1 MKYLVSVV
9 ACCLLSACSF
19 GDADVEFTPEKGEER
34 SYQLYSTT
42 NITVDNGQRTETVN
56 TSSHQ
61 LLRYKVLET
70 GKNSR
75 FQVHVDYMNMRDG
88 QGSGVSSGQRADRNP
103 EMHAIFSQGFEFT
116 LNLDDGSVKEF
127 SALNKPVWQA
137 LLAERGAELKQELK
151 KLFSSS
157 AFLSTIPAKAGAVVA
172 LPTYQGHTN
181 AKLTVLQVTDTHVL
195 AKVES
200 DGEQAKIYGQLMLER
215 ERGWLA
221 QLALVAEAPFE
232 RYGYKGTVRSNVI
245 MLPQQR
251 QLGDLTQRLGFDY
264 DFPAFEYQKQPD
276 FVLDDINKTLGID
289 AVFAY
294 DAGYFNQ
301 QDDLLNLTY
310 HHDFSGFKPEGGFS
324 LTDITAHSADGTV
337 LPLQLSKVGSYSY
350 PEQDGFHQSVQQNL
364 LIGWNAPNDLLA
376 QVAEFRATAH
386 YHGAKLVKLNLTP
399 DPNKTVSLQYE
410 DLQLELSPIT
420 DKPFS
425 YLLKSRGGADK
436 MWLYRR
442 YDGAEGAMVHYLP
455 PPATGPDW
463 LTSAE
468 QNMLALTSSAQYET
482 ITQFTFAAAPST
494 LTLYVNTAADS
505 GELTKNI
512 RFIPTQDYAQNVAY
526 PPAQQQLLYSDDMYA
541 SYDNQPQPSTPA
553 DPALLEP
560 QIVAK
565 YGVSMLLT
573 SEQAA
578 VCTLSVVDAPKVNGH
593 TLQWTNTS
601 ASSNTG
607 FGAGLDKFVQY
618 QLSSADGIRRN
629 FYDIKVSSTLAC
641 TGTPKWQALA
651 YQPEQSWLI
660 DITQLPNLD
669 ATQTVADVMR
679 RYRFLNAQNLPLAPA
694 IQDYGS
700 DFYQRPLQQV
710 LREQRWFVL
719 AGRAAKIEQ
728 LTISGEPVNKQWVNI
743 FPALP

>member
-34 SYQLYSTT
+34 SYQLYSTSK
-42 NITVDNGQRTETVN
+42 ITVDNGRRTETVN

-88 QGSGVSSGQRADRNP
+88 QGSGVSSGQLADRNP

-116 LNLDDGSVKEF
+116 LNLDDGSIKEF
-127 SALNKPVWQA
+127 SALNKSVWQA
-137 LLAERGAELKQELK
+137 QLAERGAELEHELK

-157 AFLSTIPAKAGAVVA
+157 AFLSSIPAKTGAVVA
-172 LPTYQGHTN
+172 LPAYQGHAN
-181 AKLTVLQVTDTHVL
+181 AKLTVLQVTDSHVL

-200 DGEQAKIYGQLMLER
+200 DSEQAKIYGQLMLER

-264 DFPAFEYQKQPD
+264 DFPAFEYPKQPD
-276 FVLDDINKTLGID
+276 IVLDDVNKALTQD
-289 AVFAY
+289 VVFAY
-294 DAGYFNQ
+294 DAGYFYQ

-310 HHDFSGFKPEGGFS
+310 QHDFSGYKPEGGFN

-350 PEQDGFHQSVQQNL
+350 PEQDGFYQSVQQNL
-364 LIGWNAPNDLLA
+364 LIGWNAPNELLT
-376 QVAEFRATAH
+376 QVSEFRAKAH

-399 DPNKTVSLQYE
+399 DPSKTVTLQYE
-410 DLQLELSPIT
+410 DLQLELSPLP

-425 YLLKSRGGADK
+425 YLLKSRGSDK
-436 MWLYRR
+436 SWLYRH
-442 YDGAEGAMVHYLP
+442 YDGAEGAMVQYLSP
-455 PPATGPDW
+455 PPTGPDW

-468 QNMLALTSSAQYET
+468 QNMLALVSFDQYET
-482 ITQFTFAAAPST
+482 TTQFTFTAVPPT

-512 RFIPTQDYAQNVAY
+512 RFIPTLDYAQNVAY
-526 PPAQQQLLYSDDMYA
+526 PPVQQQLLYRDDMYA
-541 SYDNQPQPSTPA
+541 AYDNQPQAITPV
-553 DPALLEP
+553 DIALLEP

-565 YGVSMLLT
+565 YGVSLLLT

-593 TLQWTNTS
+593 TLQWTNI
-601 ASSNTG
+601 SSNTNTG
-607 FGAGLDKFVQY
+607 FGGGLDKSVLY

-629 FYDIKVSSTLAC
+629 FYNINVSSTLAC
-641 TGTPKWQALA
+641 KGTPQWQALV

-660 DITQLPNLD
+660 DITQLPNVD
-669 ATQTVADVMR
+669 TRQTVADFMR
-679 RYRFLNAQNLPLAPA
+679 RYRFLNAQNVPLAPA
-694 IQDYGS
+694 IQDES
-700 DFYQRPLQQV
+700 DDFYQRPLQQV
-710 LREQRWFVL
+710 LREERWFVL
-719 AGRAAKIEQ
+719 AGRAAAIEY
-728 LTISGEPVNKQWVNI
+728 LTISGEPVNKQWVNT
-743 FPALP
+743 FPPLP

>member
-56 TSSHQ
+56 ATSHQ

-103 EMHAIFSQGFEFT
+103 EMHAIFSQGFEFS

-137 LLAERGAELKQELK
+137 LLAERGAELEQELK

-172 LPTYQGHTN
+172 LPAYQDHAN

-200 DGEQAKIYGQLMLER
+200 GGEQAKIYGQLMLER

-245 MLPQQR
+245 MLPQER
-251 QLGDLTQRLGFDY
+251 QLGDLTQYLGFY
-264 DFPAFEYQKQPD
+264 DFPVFEYQKQPD
-276 FVLDDINKTLGID
+276 VVLDNVNKTLTQD

-294 DAGYFNQ
+294 DAGYFYQ
-301 QDDLLNLTY
+301 QDDLLKLTY
-310 HHDFSGFKPEGGFS
+310 QYDFSGFKPEGGFS

-350 PEQDGFHQSVQQNL
+350 PEQDGFHQSEQQNL

-386 YHGAKLVKLNLTP
+386 YRGAKLVKLNLTP
-399 DPNKTVSLQYE
+399 DPSKTVALQYE
-410 DLQLELSPIT
+410 DIQLELSPIP

-425 YLLKSRGGADK
+425 YLLKSRGSTDK
-436 MWLYRR
+436 SWLYRR
-442 YDGAEGAMVHYLP
+442 FDGAEGAMVKYLSP
-455 PPATGPDW
+455 PPTGPDW
-463 LTSAE
+463 LTPAE
-468 QNMLALTSSAQYET
+468 QNMVALASSAQYES
-482 ITQFTFAAAPST
+482 ITQFTFPAAPLT
-494 LTLYVNTAADS
+494 LTLYVNTVVDS

-541 SYDNQPQPSTPA
+541 SYVNQPQVTAPE
-553 DPALLEP
+553 DPDLLEP
-560 QIVAK
+560 QVVAK
-565 YGVSMLLT
+565 YGVSLLLT

-578 VCTLSVVDAPKVNGH
+578 VCTLSVVDAPKVNEH

-601 ASSNTG
+601 TNTNNTG
-607 FGAGLDKFVQY
+607 FGGGLDKFVLY
-618 QLSSADGIRRN
+618 QLTSADGIRRN
-629 FYDIKVSSTLAC
+629 FYDINVSSTLTC

-660 DITQLPNLD
+660 DITQLPNVD
-669 ATQTVADVMR
+669 THQTVADFMR
-679 RYRFLNAQNLPLAPA
+679 RYRFLNAQNLQLAPA
-694 IQDYGS
+694 IQGDSS

-710 LREQRWFVL
+710 LREERWFVL
-719 AGRAAKIEQ
+719 AGRAAQIEQ
-728 LTISGEPVNKQWVNI
+728 LTISGEPVNKQWVNT